1 MVLSTEWLYQEF
13 ADRLR
18 RFIQKRVAD
27 PQSAE
32 DILQEV
38 FLRIHNRIDSLRS
51 GERVQSWVYQI
62 ARNAIIDHYRSL
74 RPASEI
80 PEALASDPEEEE
92 EDALREL
99 APAIREFLH
108 CLPEE
113 YRLPLILTEYLGKTQ
128 QQVADQ
134 LGLSLSGAK
143 SRVQRGR
150 EKLKSLLLDC
160 CHFELDQG
168 GRVIDYFPR
177 QDCCANRRC

>member
-1 MVLSTEWLYQEF
+1 MLTTEEIYQQF
-13 ADRLR
+13 ASQLR

-27 PQSAE
+27 PEAAE

-38 FLRIHNRIDSLRS
+38 FLRIHNRIATLRS
-51 GERVQSWVYQI
+51 DDRVQSWVYQI
-62 ARNAIIDHYRSL
+62 ARNAIIDHYRSARL
-74 RPASEI
+74 AAGV

-92 EDALREL
+92 EAAAREL
-99 APAIREFLH
+99 APAIRQFLQ

-113 YRLPLILTEYLGKTQ
+113 YRLPLILTEYQGKTQ

-168 GRVIDYFPR
+168 GRVIDYIPR